1 MRIVRQLSLAA
12 AMIGSSLT
20 AHAVDLG
27 KVPSGAYQVDP
38 THAYVNFQYTHLGLS
53 RPMLGF
59 DEFSIDVQ
67 LDNADVSKSS
77 ITVNI
82 DPKSIQAGSDIWKSH
97 LTGGDFFDVGAHPE
111 ITFVSTSIE
120 KNGDD
125 TLKVMG
131 DLTIKGTAVPVAL
144 DVTIHNAMNHPVNG
158 KPVIGFSAQGQLLR
172 SAFGLG
178 KFAPN
183 VSDEVDLLIS
193 AEVGPAS

>member
-1 MRIVRQLSLAA
+1 MRIVRNLSLATVLL
-12 AMIGSSLT
+12 GSSF
-20 AHAVDLG
+20 AASAVDLSA
-27 KVPSGAYQVDP
+27 VPSGAYNVDP

-59 DEFSIDVQ
+59 DDFTVELN
-67 LDNADVSKSS
+67 LDNADVAKSS
-77 ITVNI
+77 INVVI

-111 ITFVSTSIE
+111 VTFASTSVE
-120 KNGDD
+120 KTGED

-131 DLTIKGTAVPVAL
+131 DLTIKGTSAPVAL
-144 DVTIHNAMNHPVNG
+144 DVTLHAAKNHPMSG
-158 KPVIGFSAQGQLLR
+158 KPTIGFSATGQLLR
-172 SAFGLG
+172 SDFGLG

-193 AEVGPAS
+193 AEVVQ

>member
-1 MRIVRQLSLAA
+1 MRLIKQITLAA
-12 AMIGSSLT
+12 ALIGTSIS
-20 AHAVDLG
+20 AHAVDLT
-27 KVPSGAYQVDP
+27 KVPSGAYAVDP

-59 DEFSIDVQ
+59 DDFTIDLN
-67 LDNADVSKSS
+67 LDNADVTKST
-77 ITVNI
+77 IAVNI

-111 ITFVSTSIE
+111 ITFMSKSIE
-120 KNGDD
+120 KTGED

-131 DLTIKGTAVPVAL
+131 DLTIKGTAVPVTL
-144 DVTIHNAMNHPVNG
+144 DVTIHAAMNHPMSG
-158 KPVIGFSAQGQLLR
+158 KPVLGFSAEGQLLR

-183 VSDEVDLLIS
+183 VSDEVDLMIT
-193 AEVGPAS
+193 AEVSQ